1 MARRRRDRAR
11 MTVRTRMDPV
21 CNHAWVGAAAG
32 IDAVYAARAASASGA
47 RAALRTVGRAV
58 GRT

>member
-1 MARRRRDRAR
+1 